1 MHFVVFD
8 CLVIKC
14 ILHRRELNTFMA
26 VKLPKQKLR
35 NSSELVFSWG
45 DFGYVRIYIT
55 IYYFFYKFWYVF
67 MRRFL

>member
-35 NSSELVFSWG
+35 NSFELVFSWG

-55 IYYFFYKFWYVF
+55 T
-67 MRRFL
+67 